1 MLYESEYQKEDGSR
15 YLKELDGS
23 KIKMEENNF
32 NGCYITTLI
41 CSILGYTDHCYVLTE
56 MRNFRNNIMQK
67 EAIYFDIL
75 LEYDVI
81 GPIIA
86 RSIYEDYEERENK
99 DMWVRFYQLYL
110 LKTAD
115 LISSKKYTEAVSKY
129 EQMMNVLK
137 NYFGIHDMDLTT
149 YQKDYD
155 MSKGG
160 HGKLKIKKSIVSI

>member
-67 EAIYFDIL
+67 EATYFDIL

-115 LISSKKYTEAVSKY
+115 LI
-129 EQMMNVLK
+129 
-137 NYFGIHDMDLTT
+137 
-149 YQKDYD
+149 
-155 MSKGG
+155 
-160 HGKLKIKKSIVSI
+160 